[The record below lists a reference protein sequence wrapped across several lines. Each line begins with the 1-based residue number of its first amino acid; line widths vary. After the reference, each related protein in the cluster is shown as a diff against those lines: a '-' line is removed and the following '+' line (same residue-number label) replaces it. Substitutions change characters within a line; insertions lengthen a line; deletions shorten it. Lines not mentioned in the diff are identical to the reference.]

1 MDFRLCGMTLRD
13 FKNSPVNFG
22 SINQDYKFMINNN
35 NQNNNAETADTKDKG
50 AGHPHGMP
58 GVVPDASILG
68 SMAGTAG
75 KKNELRL
82 VFWELTARCNLK
94 CIHCRA
100 EAQEE
105 RQKDEL
111 STEEC
116 FAVIDN
122 LCSFSNPILILT
134 GGEPLY
140 RQDIFEIASYAS
152 NKGLRVALA
161 TNGTLIDKETA
172 IRIKEC
178 GIKRVAISLDG
189 SNAQTHDSF
198 RMIPGSFDAA
208 FDGIKNL
215 QNEGME
221 VQVNTTI
228 AKHNQD
234 EVKDILKLVLE
245 NNLKA
250 LHIFMLV
257 PVGCGVQ
264 IADTQMLDKQKYED
278 ILSWFYDKTME
289 FKDKLELKAT
299 CAPHYFRIM
308 HKRAKDEGISISPK
322 THGMAAVTRGC
333 LAGSSVMFISRK
345 GDVQPCGYL
354 PALAGNVLKE
364 SAKKIWESSE
374 VFANLRDLSLLK
386 GKCGICEYK
395 KVCEG
400 CRARAYYETGDYLA
414 EEPYCIYEPSLI
426 QNK

>member
-1 MDFRLCGMTLRD
+1 
-13 FKNSPVNFG
+13 
-22 SINQDYKFMINNN
+22 
-35 NQNNNAETADTKDKG
+35 
-50 AGHPHGMP
+50 MP
-58 GVVPDASILG
+58 P
-68 SMAGTAG
+68 AG

-105 RQKDEL
+105 KQENEL
-111 STEEC
+111 TTEQC
-116 FAVIDN
+116 FSVIDN

-140 RQDIFEIASYAS
+140 RDDIFEIASYAS
-152 NKGLRVALA
+152 RKGLRVALA
-161 TNGTLIDKETA
+161 TNGTMIDKETA
-172 IRIKEC
+172 KKIKEC

-189 SNAQTHDSF
+189 SNAKTHDSF

-208 FDGIKNL
+208 FNGIKNL
-215 QNEGME
+215 QNEGLE

-228 AKHNQD
+228 AKHN
-234 EVKDILKLVLE
+234 ENEIKDILELVLK

-264 IADTQMLDKQKYED
+264 IANTQMLDKQKYED
-278 ILSWFYDKTME
+278 ILAWFYDKTME
-289 FKDKLELKAT
+289 LKDVLELKAT

-308 HKRAKDEGISISPK
+308 HKRAKDEGISITPK

-364 SAKKIWESSE
+364 PAEKIWESSE

-426 QNK
+426 AER